1 MVMAQVECVRHYGQ
15 WFAVCAFK
23 REHSFGRIL
32 VKRLFALLISLL
44 SIQIVAQNAI
54 AIRAG
59 GVVDP
64 GKGSVARN
72 QVILVENGKI
82 KEIGA
87 TVHVPDG
94 TATIDLSREW
104 LSPGLMDA
112 HVHLTLTEVTGGNAP
127 FESFYLKESS
137 TYRGLRGL
145 RNAQDLLRAGFTTVR
160 EVGNDGDYATED
172 VRRAIQAGMF
182 DGPTIL
188 SSGKII
194 APFGGQSTAIPP
206 EQGPF
211 WRYEYIDADSPEEMR
226 KAVRQN
232 IYYGVD
238 VIKLVADNSPFH
250 YSVEE
255 IKAAVDEAHRAG
267 RTVAVHVYGGE
278 AADNVIEGGVDS
290 LEHGFFLTDDQLQ
303 KMKRKGIF
311 LVGTDTPR
319 SQLDIEGTS
328 GGIFP
333 PPEVLAPK
341 IIDRLR
347 RAYRIGVKM
356 AFGTDTVIEMPN
368 KTRADLMLDYL
379 AVWREAGIPASEI
392 LKSMTGN
399 PAELMHIS
407 QQRGSLAPGMAAD
420 IIAMPSNPMEDI
432 ESLRKIDFVMKDG
445 KVIRRP

>member
-1 MVMAQVECVRHYGQ
+1 MKK
-15 WFAVCAFK
+15 F
-23 REHSFGRIL
+23 L
-32 VKRLFALLISLL
+32 SLL
-44 SIQIVAQNAI
+44 LLVAAPVFAQNI
-54 AIRAG
+54 VAIRAG

-64 GKGSVARN
+64 VKGSVAKN
-72 QVILVENGKI
+72 QVVLVENGKI
-82 KEIGA
+82 KSIG
-87 TVHVPDG
+87 PDVAIPAG
-94 TATIDLSREW
+94 AQTIDLSNEW
-104 LSPGLMDA
+104 ITPGLMDA

-137 TYRGLRGL
+137 AFRGLRGL

-160 EVGNDGDYATED
+160 ELGNDANYATED
-172 VRRAIQAGMF
+172 VKRAIQAGMF

-188 SSGKII
+188 SAGKII
-194 APFGGQSTAIPP
+194 APFGGQSTAIPA

-211 WRYEYIDADSPEEMR
+211 WRYEYIDADTPEEVR

-250 YSVEE
+250 YSLEE
-255 IKAAVDEAHRAG
+255 IKAAVDESHHAG
-267 RTVAVHVYGGE
+267 RAVAVHVFGGE
-278 AADNVIEGGVDS
+278 AAQNVIDGGVDS
-290 LEHGFFLTDDQLQ
+290 VEHGFFLTDQQLQ
-303 KMKRKGIF
+303 QMKQKGIF

-333 PPEVLAPK
+333 PPEELAPK

-356 AFGTDTVIEMPN
+356 AFGTDTVIEVPN

-379 AVWREAGIPASEI
+379 AVWRAAGVPNQDI
-392 LKSMTGN
+392 LKCMTTN
-399 PAELMHIS
+399 PAELLRIS
-407 QQRGSLAPGMAAD
+407 QQRGSLTPGLAAD
-420 IIAMPSNPMEDI
+420 IIAMPANPLDDI
-432 ESLRKIDFVMKDG
+432 EALRKVNFVMKDG
-445 KVIRRP
+445 KVIRKP

>member
-1 MVMAQVECVRHYGQ
+1 MVT
-15 WFAVCAFK
+15 
-23 REHSFGRIL
+23 
-32 VKRLFALLISLL
+32 VKRLVGILVLLAVTQGFA
-44 SIQIVAQNAI
+44 QKVI

-64 GKGSVARN
+64 AKGSVAKN

-82 KEIGA
+82 KAIGA
-87 TVHVPDG
+87 DVAIPAG
-94 TATIDLSREW
+94 ASTIDLSNEW
-104 LSPGLMDA
+104 VAPGLMDA
-112 HVHLTLTEVTGGNAP
+112 HVHLTLTEIVGGNAP

-145 RNAQDLLRAGFTTVR
+145 RNAQDLLQAGFTTVR
-160 EVGNDGDYATED
+160 EVGNDANYATED
-172 VRRAIQAGMF
+172 IRRAIQAGMF

-194 APFGGQSTAIPP
+194 APFGGQSTAIPA

-211 WRYEYIDADSPEEMR
+211 WRYEYIDADTPDEVR

-238 VIKLVADNSPFH
+238 VIKLVADNSPYH

-255 IKAAVDEAHRAG
+255 IKAAVEESHRAS

-278 AADNVIEGGVDS
+278 PAQNVIEGGVDS
-290 LEHGFFLTDDQLQ
+290 VEHGFFLTDEQLRL
-303 KMKRKGIF
+303 MKQKGIF
-311 LVGTDTPR
+311 LVGTDIPR
-319 SQLDIEGTS
+319 AQLDVLGTS

-333 PPEVLAPK
+333 PPDVLAPR

-356 AFGTDTVIEMPN
+356 AFGTDTVIEIPN
-368 KTRADLMLDYL
+368 KSRADLMLDYL
-379 AVWREAGIPASEI
+379 GVWRDAGIPAGEI
-392 LKSMTGN
+392 LKCMTSN
-399 PAELMHIS
+399 AAELFRIN
-407 QQRGSLAPGMAAD
+407 QQRGNLASGLAAD
-420 IIAMPSNPMEDI
+420 IIAMPSNPLENI
-432 ESLRKIDFVMKDG
+432 ESLRKVNFVMKDG
-445 KVIRRP
+445 KIIRRP

>member
-1 MVMAQVECVRHYGQ
+1 M
-15 WFAVCAFK
+15 
-23 REHSFGRIL
+23 
-32 VKRLFALLISLL
+32 KRLLAL
-44 SIQIVAQNAI
+44 SILLLVAPVVAQNAI

-59 GVVDP
+59 GIVDP
-64 GKGSVARN
+64 VKGSVAKN
-72 QVILVENGKI
+72 QVILVEDGKI
-82 KEIGA
+82 KQVGPDLAIPPG
-87 TVHVPDG
+87 VP
-94 TATIDLSREW
+94 AIDLSREW
-104 LSPGLMDA
+104 VSPGLMDA

-127 FESFYLKESS
+127 FESFYIKESS

-160 EVGNDGDYATED
+160 ELGNDGNYATED

-188 SSGKII
+188 TSGKII

-211 WRYEYIDADSPEEMR
+211 WRYEYIDADTPEEMR
-226 KAVRQN
+226 KAVREN

-250 YSVEE
+250 SSVDE
-255 IKAAVDEAHRAG
+255 IKAAVDEAHHAG

-278 AADNVIEGGVDS
+278 PADNVIEGGVDS
-290 LEHGFFLTDDQLQ
+290 LEHGFFLTDEQLQ
-303 KMKRKGIF
+303 KMKAKGMF
-311 LVGTDTPR
+311 LVGTDIPR
-319 SQLDIEGTS
+319 SQLDLLGTS

-333 PPEVLAPK
+333 PPEVLAPR

-356 AFGTDTVIEMPN
+356 AFGTDVVIEVPN
-368 KTRADLMLDYL
+368 KTRADLMFDYL
-379 AVWREAGIPASEI
+379 AVWRQAGIPAADI
-392 LKSMTGN
+392 LRCLTVN
-399 PAELMHIS
+399 PAELMHIN
-407 QQRGSLAPGMAAD
+407 QQRGSIAPGLAAD
-420 IIAMPSNPMEDI
+420 LVAMPANPLEDI
-432 ESLRKIDFVMKDG
+432 ESLRKINFVMKDG

>member
-1 MVMAQVECVRHYGQ
+1 MLVKKIVAVLVLV
-15 WFAVCAFK
+15 FAVP
-23 REHSFGRIL
+23 
-32 VKRLFALLISLL
+32 V
-44 SIQIVAQNAI
+44 VAQNVV

-64 GKGSVARN
+64 ATGTVARN

-87 TVHVPDG
+87 GVAIPAGVT
-94 TATIDLSREW
+94 TIDLSNEW
-104 LSPGLMDA
+104 VSPGLMDA
-112 HVHLTLTEVTGGNAP
+112 HVHLTLAIITGGDAP
-127 FESFYLKESS
+127 FESLYLKEST

-145 RNAQDLLRAGFTTVR
+145 RNAQDLLRAGFTTLR
-160 EVGNDGDYATED
+160 EVGNDGNYATED

-194 APFGGQSTAIPP
+194 APFGGQSNAIPP

-226 KAVRQN
+226 KAVREN

-238 VIKLVADNSPFH
+238 VIKLVADNNPYH
-250 YSVEE
+250 LSVEDV
-255 IKAAVDEAHRAG
+255 KAAVDEAHHAG

-278 AADNVIEGGVDS
+278 PADNVIEGGVDS
-290 LEHGFFLTDDQLQ
+290 LEHGFFLTDEQLE

-319 SQLDIEGTS
+319 AQLDLLGTA

-333 PPEVLAPK
+333 PPEILAPK

-356 AFGTDTVIEMPN
+356 AFGTDIAIQVPN
-368 KTRADLMLDYL
+368 KTRADLALDFL
-379 AVWREAGIPASEI
+379 ASWRAAGIPAPEI
-392 LKSMTGN
+392 LKCMTSN
-399 PAELMHIS
+399 PAELMHINR
-407 QQRGSLAPGMAAD
+407 QRGSLTPGMAAD
-420 IIAMPSNPMEDI
+420 IVAMPSNPMEDI
-432 ESLRKIDFVMKDG
+432 ESLRKINFVMKDG

>member
-1 MVMAQVECVRHYGQ
+1 MRK
-15 WFAVCAFK
+15 F
-23 REHSFGRIL
+23 L
-32 VKRLFALLISLL
+32 LLLLLITAP
-44 SIQIVAQNAI
+44 VFAQNVI

-64 GKGSVARN
+64 VKGSVAKN

-82 KEIGA
+82 KAIGPDVA
-87 TVHVPDG
+87 VPAG
-94 TATIDLSREW
+94 AQTIDLPNEW
-104 LSPGLMDA
+104 ITPGLMDA

-137 TYRGLRGL
+137 AFRGLRGL
-145 RNAQDLLRAGFTTVR
+145 KNAQDLLRAGFTTVR
-160 EVGNDGDYATED
+160 EVGNDANYATED
-172 VRRAIQAGMF
+172 VKRAIQAGMF

-188 SSGKII
+188 SAGKII
-194 APFGGQSTAIPP
+194 APFGGQSTAIPA

-211 WRYEYIDADSPEEMR
+211 WRYEYIDADTPEEVR

-255 IKAAVDEAHRAG
+255 IKAAVDEAHHAG
-267 RTVAVHVYGGE
+267 RAVAVHVFGGE
-278 AADNVIEGGVDS
+278 AAQNVIDGGVDS
-290 LEHGFFLTDDQLQ
+290 VEHGFFLTDQQLQ
-303 KMKRKGIF
+303 QMKQKGIF

-319 SQLDIEGTS
+319 AQLDVEGTS

-333 PPEVLAPK
+333 PPEVLAPT

-356 AFGTDTVIEMPN
+356 AFGTDTVIEIPN

-379 AVWREAGIPASEI
+379 AVWRAAGVRNLDI
-392 LKSMTGN
+392 LKCMTIN
-399 PAELMHIS
+399 PAELLRIN
-407 QQRGSLAPGMAAD
+407 QQRGSLEPGLAAD
-420 IIAMPSNPMEDI
+420 IIAMPANPLDDI
-432 ESLRKIDFVMKDG
+432 EALRKVNFVMKDG